1 MVNMKNKKQILQ
13 VINILEYVAFIA
25 ATVMVLTSQFLPQ
38 YYLFVIIG
46 LSCYVVGFFI
56 AGFRAVLNCVEI
68 FNASRL
74 VNGEKQALVTNSKVE
89 VLNTKKE
96 KTQAILNAILWIL
109 LFVFALIVLI
119 LYPKVV

>member
-1 MVNMKNKKQILQ
+1 MKNKKPILQ
-13 VINILEYVAFIA
+13 VINILEYVTFIA
-25 ATVMVLTSQFLPQ
+25 ATVAVLTSQFLPQ

-56 AGFRAVLNCVEI
+56 AGFRSVLNCVEI

-109 LFVFALIVLI
+109 LFAFALVVLI
-119 LYPKVV
+119 LYPKAI